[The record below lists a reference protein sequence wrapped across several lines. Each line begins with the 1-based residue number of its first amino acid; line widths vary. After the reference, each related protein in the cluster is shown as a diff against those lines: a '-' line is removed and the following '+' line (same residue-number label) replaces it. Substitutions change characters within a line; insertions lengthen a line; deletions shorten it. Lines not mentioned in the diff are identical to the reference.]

1 MDFGA
6 NSSSLTD
13 RKLIR
18 TAASTRAIAYGAAD
32 PSQCVPSAQQGTG
45 RLLEYAMGFD
55 SSGAD
60 YLRRLKRDQHPPG
73 FPEPETRPPAE
84 PATTGGSERRQSP
97 RYKCAGSAQFRVQGS
112 DIRTWGTLTD
122 ISQHGCYVEL
132 MSTFPVGANVDLE
145 LELNGIRADVKGE
158 VRVSYPCLG
167 IGIAFREISDENRVR
182 LLEMMRSLSP
192 VAHPGTLAVSEA
204 PSLST
209 SASLPI
215 IVNAG
220 AALQALA
227 DFFETRA
234 QLTKEEF
241 VRILRKSQGLDDFHD
256 NRR

>member
-1 MDFGA
+1 MA
-6 NSSSLTD
+6 
-13 RKLIR
+13 
-18 TAASTRAIAYGAAD
+18 
-32 PSQCVPSAQQGTG
+32 
-45 RLLEYAMGFD
+45 FD
-55 SSGAD
+55 SSAAD
-60 YLRRLKRDQHPPG
+60 YLRRLKGDEHPPG

-84 PATTGGSERRQSP
+84 PVTTGGSERRQSP

-112 DIRTWGTLTD
+112 EVRTWGTLTD

-132 MSTFPVGANVDLE
+132 MSTFPVGANVELE

-167 IGIAFREISDENRVR
+167 IGIAFREISDENRMR
-182 LLEMMRSLSP
+182 LLEMLRSLSP
-192 VAHPGTLAVSEA
+192 VDHPGTPAVSEA

-215 IVNAG
+215 IVNTA

-241 VRILRKSQGLDDFHD
+241 VRILRKSQGLDDFYG